1 MISRLNS
8 TAVALSGME
17 YFTFNLKDALSAFFV
32 LFAVIDVPGLMPIII
47 NYKRQGKPVNA
58 TKASLY
64 SLATFVTF
72 LFVGEA
78 LLNLFNVDIASFA
91 VAGSLVIFALAFEM
105 IFGIKI
111 FKTDD
116 MPASSSVFVPIVFP
130 LIAGAGSFTTL
141 LSLRALY
148 STPDILISLVANVI
162 VIYVAIR
169 LVTFFEKILGDGGIY
184 VLQRVFGII
193 LLAISVRMF
202 MDNITQ
208 MLDKL

>member
-1 MISRLNS
+1 
-8 TAVALSGME
+8 ME
-17 YFTFNLKDALSAFFV
+17 FFTFNLKDALSAFFV

-58 TKASLY
+58 AKAALY
-64 SLATFVTF
+64 SLGTFVTF

-148 STPDILISLVANVI
+148 STPDILISLVANVV
-162 VIYVAIR
+162 VIYIAIR

-208 MLDKL
+208 MLEKL

>member
-1 MISRLNS
+1 
-8 TAVALSGME
+8 ME
-17 YFTFNLKDALSAFFV
+17 FFTFNLKDALSAFFV

-58 TKASLY
+58 AKAALY

>member
-1 MISRLNS
+1 
-8 TAVALSGME
+8 ME
-17 YFTFNLKDALSAFFV
+17 FFTFNLKDALSAFFV

-58 TKASLY
+58 AKAALY
-64 SLATFVTF
+64 SLGTFVTF

-148 STPDILISLVANVI
+148 STQDILISLAANVL
-162 VIYVAIR
+162 VIYIAIR
-169 LVTFFEKILGDGGIY
+169 LVSFFEKILGDGGIY

>member
-1 MISRLNS
+1 
-8 TAVALSGME
+8 ME
-17 YFTFNLKDALSAFFV
+17 NFSLDFNFTNALSAFFV

-58 TKASLY
+58 TKAALY
-64 SLATFVTF
+64 SLAAFVTF

-78 LLNLFNVDIASFA
+78 LLQLFNVEIESFA

-116 MPASSSVFVPIVFP
+116 TPAGSSVFVPIVFP

-141 LSLRALY
+141 LSLKALY
-148 STPDILISLVANVI
+148 STNEILVSLVANVI
-162 VIYVAIR
+162 IIYVAIR
-169 LVTFFEKILGDGGIY
+169 LVSFFEKILGEGGIY

-193 LLAISVRMF
+193 LLAISVKMF
-202 MDNITQ
+202 MTNITGI
-208 MLDKL
+208 LETL

>member
-1 MISRLNS
+1 
-8 TAVALSGME
+8 ME

-58 TKASLY
+58 TKASVY

>member
-1 MISRLNS
+1 
-8 TAVALSGME
+8 ME
-17 YFTFNLKDALSAFFV
+17 YFTFNLKDALSGFFV

-184 VLQRVFGII
+184 VLQIGRAHV
-193 LLAISVRMF
+193 
-202 MDNITQ
+202 
-208 MLDKL
+208 

>member
-1 MISRLNS
+1 
-8 TAVALSGME
+8 ME

-58 TKASLY
+58 AKASLY

-78 LLNLFNVDIASFA
+78 LLTLFNVDIASFA

-148 STPDILISLVANVI
+148 STQDILISLVANVL
-162 VIYVAIR
+162 VIYIAIR
-169 LVTFFEKILGDGGIY
+169 LVSFFEKILGDGGIY

>member
-1 MISRLNS
+1 
-8 TAVALSGME
+8 ME
-17 YFTFNLKDALSAFFV
+17 FLTFNFKDVLSAFFV

-47 NYKRQGKPVNA
+47 NYKRQGNPINA

-64 SLATFVTF
+64 SLAAFVTF

-116 MPASSSVFVPIVFP
+116 TPASSSVFVPIVFP

-148 STPDILISLVANVI
+148 STQDILISLVANVI
-162 VIYVAIR
+162 IIYIAIR
-169 LVTFFEKILGDGGIY
+169 MVSFFEKILGDGGIY

-202 MDNITQ
+202 MENITQ
-208 MLDKL
+208 MLDKF

>member
-1 MISRLNS
+1 
-8 TAVALSGME
+8 ME
-17 YFTFNLKDALSAFFV
+17 FFTFNLKDALSAFFV

-47 NYKRQGKPVNA
+47 NYKRQGKPINA
-58 TKASLY
+58 AKAAIY

-162 VIYVAIR
+162 VIYIAIR
-169 LVTFFEKILGDGGIY
+169 LVSFFEKILGEGGIY

-208 MLDKL
+208 LLDKL

>member
-1 MISRLNS
+1 
-8 TAVALSGME
+8 ME
-17 YFTFNLKDALSAFFV
+17 FFTFNFKDALSAFFV

-47 NYKRQGKPVNA
+47 NYKRQGNPVNP

-64 SLATFVTF
+64 SLAAFVVF

-78 LLNLFNVDIASFA
+78 LLALFNVDIASFA

-116 MPASSSVFVPIVFP
+116 TPKGSSVFVPIVFP

-148 STPDILISLVANVI
+148 SIQDILISLVANVI
-162 VIYVAIR
+162 VIYISIKAVS
-169 LVTFFEKILGDGGIY
+169 FFEKILGDGGIY

-202 MDNITQ
+202 MQNITQ
-208 MLDKL
+208 MLELL

>member
-1 MISRLNS
+1 
-8 TAVALSGME
+8 ME
-17 YFTFNLKDALSAFFV
+17 FFTFNLKDALSAFFV

-58 TKASLY
+58 AKASLY

-169 LVTFFEKILGDGGIY
+169 LVSFFEKILGDGGIY

>member
-1 MISRLNS
+1 
-8 TAVALSGME
+8 ME
-17 YFTFNLKDALSAFFV
+17 FLTFNFKDVLSAFFV

-47 NYKRQGKPVNA
+47 NYKRQGNPINA

-64 SLATFVTF
+64 SLAAFVTF

-116 MPASSSVFVPIVFP
+116 TPKSSSVFVPIVFP

-148 STPDILISLVANVI
+148 STQDILLSLIANVI
-162 VIYVAIR
+162 VIFFAIR
-169 LVTFFEKILGDGGIY
+169 LVSFFEKVLGDGGIY

-202 MDNITQ
+202 MENITQ

>member
-1 MISRLNS
+1 
-8 TAVALSGME
+8 ME
-17 YFTFNLKDALSAFFV
+17 FFTFNLKDALSAFFV

-58 TKASLY
+58 TKAALY

-148 STPDILISLVANVI
+148 STPDILISLVDNVI

>member
-1 MISRLNS
+1 
-8 TAVALSGME
+8 ME
-17 YFTFNLKDALSAFFV
+17 FFTFNLKDALSAFFV

-58 TKASLY
+58 AKAALY

-169 LVTFFEKILGDGGIY
+169 LVSFFEKILGDGGIY

-208 MLDKL
+208 MLEKL

>member
-1 MISRLNS
+1 
-8 TAVALSGME
+8 ME
-17 YFTFNLKDALSAFFV
+17 NFAFNFKDALSAFLV

-47 NYKRQGKPVNA
+47 DYKRQGRPVNA
-58 TKASLY
+58 TKAALY
-64 SLATFVTF
+64 SLAAFVVF

-78 LLNLFNVDIASFA
+78 LLDLFNVDIASFA

-116 MPASSSVFVPIVFP
+116 TPASSSVFVPIVFP

-148 STPDILISLVANVI
+148 SIQDILLSLVANVI
-162 VIYVAIR
+162 VIYIAIR
-169 LVTFFEKILGDGGIY
+169 LVSFFEKVLGDGGIY

-202 MDNITQ
+202 MSNITQ
-208 MLDKL
+208 ILETL

>member
-1 MISRLNS
+1 
-8 TAVALSGME
+8 ME

-169 LVTFFEKILGDGGIY
+169 LVSFFEKILGDGGIY

>member
-1 MISRLNS
+1 
-8 TAVALSGME
+8 ME
-17 YFTFNLKDALSAFFV
+17 FLTFNFKDVLSAFFV

-47 NYKRQGKPVNA
+47 NYKRQGNPINA

-64 SLATFVTF
+64 SLAAFVTF

-116 MPASSSVFVPIVFP
+116 TPKSSSVFVPIVFP

-148 STPDILISLVANVI
+148 STQDILVSLIANVI
-162 VIYVAIR
+162 VIFLAIR
-169 LVTFFEKILGDGGIY
+169 LVSFFEKVLGEGGIY

-202 MDNITQ
+202 MENITQ

>member
-1 MISRLNS
+1 
-8 TAVALSGME
+8 ME
-17 YFTFNLKDALSAFFV
+17 FFTFNLKDALSAFLV

-47 NYKRQGKPVNA
+47 DYKRQGKPVNA

-64 SLATFVTF
+64 SLATFVLF
-72 LFVGEA
+72 LFVGEW
-78 LLNLFNVDIASFA
+78 LLQLFNVDIASFA

-116 MPASSSVFVPIVFP
+116 SPASSSVFVPIVFP
-130 LIAGAGSFTTL
+130 LIAGAGSFTTI

-148 STPDILISLVANVI
+148 SIPDILISLVANVV
-162 VIYVAIR
+162 VIYIAIR
-169 LVTFFEKILGDGGIY
+169 MVSFFEKILGDGGIY

-202 MDNITQ
+202 MSNITAI
-208 MLDKL
+208 LATL

>member
-1 MISRLNS
+1 MEFLTINFKD
-8 TAVALSGME
+8 VLSA
-17 YFTFNLKDALSAFFV
+17 FLTFNFKDVLSAFFV

-47 NYKRQGKPVNA
+47 NYKRQGNPINA

-64 SLATFVTF
+64 SLAAFVTF

-78 LLNLFNVDIASFA
+78 LLDLFNVDIASFA

-116 MPASSSVFVPIVFP
+116 TPKSSSVFVPIVFP

-148 STPDILISLVANVI
+148 SIQDILVSLIANVI
-162 VIYVAIR
+162 VIFLAIR
-169 LVTFFEKILGDGGIY
+169 LVSFFEKVLGEGGIY

-202 MDNITQ
+202 MENITQ

>member
-1 MISRLNS
+1 
-8 TAVALSGME
+8 ME
-17 YFTFNLKDALSAFFV
+17 FLTFNFQDVLRAFFL

-47 NYKRQGKPVNA
+47 NYKRQGNPINA

-64 SLATFVTF
+64 SLAAFVTF

-116 MPASSSVFVPIVFP
+116 TPKSSSVFVPIVFP

-148 STPDILISLVANVI
+148 STQDILVSLIANVI
-162 VIYVAIR
+162 IIFLAIR
-169 LVTFFEKILGDGGIY
+169 LVSFFEKVLGDGGIY

-202 MDNITQ
+202 MENITQ

>member
-1 MISRLNS
+1 
-8 TAVALSGME
+8 ME

-58 TKASLY
+58 TKAALY

-169 LVTFFEKILGDGGIY
+169 LVTFFAAKNRETLYSQHKQHRELTVIQIISNLGKNSG
-184 VLQRVFGII
+184 L
-193 LLAISVRMF
+193 
-202 MDNITQ
+202 N
-208 MLDKL
+208 

>member
-1 MISRLNS
+1 
-8 TAVALSGME
+8 ME
-17 YFTFNLKDALSAFFV
+17 FLTFNFKDVLSAFFV

-47 NYKRQGKPVNA
+47 NYKRQGNPINA

-64 SLATFVTF
+64 SLAAFVTF

-116 MPASSSVFVPIVFP
+116 TPKSSSVFVPIVFP

-148 STPDILISLVANVI
+148 STQDILLSLIANVI
-162 VIYVAIR
+162 VIFFAIR
-169 LVTFFEKILGDGGIY
+169 LVSFFEKVLGEGGIY

-202 MDNITQ
+202 MENITQ

>member
-1 MISRLNS
+1 
-8 TAVALSGME
+8 ME

-47 NYKRQGKPVNA
+47 NYKRQGKPINA
-58 TKASLY
+58 AKASLY

>member
-1 MISRLNS
+1 
-8 TAVALSGME
+8 ME
-17 YFTFNLKDALSAFFV
+17 FFTFNLKDALSAFFV

-47 NYKRQGKPVNA
+47 NYKRQGKPINA
-58 TKASLY
+58 AKAAIY

-78 LLNLFNVDIASFA
+78 ILNLFNVDIASFA

-148 STPDILISLVANVI
+148 STPDILISLIANVI
-162 VIYVAIR
+162 VIYIAIR
-169 LVTFFEKILGDGGIY
+169 LVSFFEKILGEGGIY

-208 MLDKL
+208 LLDKL

>member
-1 MISRLNS
+1 
-8 TAVALSGME
+8 ME
-17 YFTFNLKDALSAFFV
+17 FFTFNLKDALSAFFV

-58 TKASLY
+58 TKAALY

>member
-1 MISRLNS
+1 
-8 TAVALSGME
+8 ME
-17 YFTFNLKDALSAFFV
+17 FFTFNLKDALSAFFV

-47 NYKRQGKPVNA
+47 NYKRQGKPINA
-58 TKASLY
+58 AKAAIY

-78 LLNLFNVDIASFA
+78 LLNLFIVDIASLA

-148 STPDILISLVANVI
+148 STPDILISLIANVI
-162 VIYVAIR
+162 VIYIAIR
-169 LVTFFEKILGDGGIY
+169 LVSFFEKILGEGGIY

-208 MLDKL
+208 LLDKL

>member
-1 MISRLNS
+1 M
-8 TAVALSGME
+8 
-17 YFTFNLKDALSAFFV
+17 
-32 LFAVIDVPGLMPIII
+32 
-47 NYKRQGKPVNA
+47 
-58 TKASLY
+58 
-64 SLATFVTF
+64 
-72 LFVGEA
+72 GEA
-78 LLNLFNVDIASFA
+78 LLDLFNVDIASFA

-116 MPASSSVFVPIVFP
+116 TPKSSSVFVPIVFP

-148 STPDILISLVANVI
+148 SIQDILVSLIANVI
-162 VIYVAIR
+162 VIFLAIR
-169 LVTFFEKILGDGGIY
+169 LVSFFEKVLGEGGIY

-202 MDNITQ
+202 MENITQ

>member
-1 MISRLNS
+1 
-8 TAVALSGME
+8 ME
-17 YFTFNLKDALSAFFV
+17 FFTFNLKDALSAFFV

-58 TKASLY
+58 AKAALY

-208 MLDKL
+208 MLEKL

>member
-1 MISRLNS
+1 
-8 TAVALSGME
+8 
-17 YFTFNLKDALSAFFV
+17 
-32 LFAVIDVPGLMPIII
+32 MPIII
-47 NYKRQGKPVNA
+47 NYKRQGNPVNA

-64 SLATFVTF
+64 SLAAFVIF

-78 LLNLFNVDIASFA
+78 LLELFNVDIASFA

-116 MPASSSVFVPIVFP
+116 SPKGTSVFVPIVFP

-148 STPDILISLVANVI
+148 SIQDILVSLVANVI
-162 VIYVAIR
+162 VIYISIKAVS
-169 LVTFFEKILGDGGIY
+169 FFEKILGEGGIY

-202 MDNITQ
+202 MQNITQ
-208 MLDKL
+208 MLDLL

>member
-1 MISRLNS
+1 
-8 TAVALSGME
+8 ME

>member
-1 MISRLNS
+1 
-8 TAVALSGME
+8 ME
-17 YFTFNLKDALSAFFV
+17 FFTFNLKDALSAFFV

-47 NYKRQGKPVNA
+47 NYKRQGKPINA
-58 TKASLY
+58 AKAAIY

-148 STPDILISLVANVI
+148 STPDILISLIANVI
-162 VIYVAIR
+162 VIYIAIR
-169 LVTFFEKILGDGGIY
+169 LVSFFEKILGEGGIY

-208 MLDKL
+208 LLDKL

>member
-1 MISRLNS
+1 
-8 TAVALSGME
+8 ME
-17 YFTFNLKDALSAFFV
+17 FFTFNLKDALSAFFV

-47 NYKRQGKPVNA
+47 NYKRQGKPINA
-58 TKASLY
+58 AKAAIY

-162 VIYVAIR
+162 VIYIAIR
-169 LVTFFEKILGDGGIY
+169 LVSFFEKILGEGGIY

-202 MDNITQ
+202 MDNITRL
-208 MLDKL
+208 LDKL

>member
-1 MISRLNS
+1 
-8 TAVALSGME
+8 ME
-17 YFTFNLKDALSAFFV
+17 FFTFNLKDALSAFFV

-58 TKASLY
+58 AKAAIY

-148 STPDILISLVANVI
+148 STPDILISLIANVI
-162 VIYVAIR
+162 VIYIAIR
-169 LVTFFEKILGDGGIY
+169 LVSFFEKILGEGGIY

-208 MLDKL
+208 LLDKL

>member
-1 MISRLNS
+1 
-8 TAVALSGME
+8 ME
-17 YFTFNLKDALSAFFV
+17 NFAFNFKDALSAFLV

-47 NYKRQGKPVNA
+47 DYKRQGRPVNA
-58 TKASLY
+58 TKAALY
-64 SLATFVTF
+64 SLAAFVVF

-78 LLNLFNVDIASFA
+78 LLDLFNVDIASFA

-116 MPASSSVFVPIVFP
+116 TPASSSVFVPIVFP

-148 STPDILISLVANVI
+148 SIQDILLSLVANVI
-162 VIYVAIR
+162 VIYIAIR
-169 LVTFFEKILGDGGIY
+169 LVSFFEKILGDGGIY

-202 MDNITQ
+202 MSNITQ
-208 MLDKL
+208 ILETL

>member
-1 MISRLNS
+1 
-8 TAVALSGME
+8 ME
-17 YFTFNLKDALSAFFV
+17 NFAFNFKDALSAFLV

-47 NYKRQGKPVNA
+47 DYKRQGRPVNA
-58 TKASLY
+58 TKAALY
-64 SLATFVTF
+64 SLAAFVVF

-78 LLNLFNVDIASFA
+78 LLDLFNVDIASFA

-116 MPASSSVFVPIVFP
+116 TPASSSVFVPIVFP

-148 STPDILISLVANVI
+148 SIQDILLSLVANVI

-169 LVTFFEKILGDGGIY
+169 LVSFFEKILGDGGIY

-202 MDNITQ
+202 MSNITQ
-208 MLDKL
+208 ILETL

>member
-1 MISRLNS
+1 
-8 TAVALSGME
+8 ME
-17 YFTFNLKDALSAFFV
+17 SLTFDFKNALSAFFV

-47 NYKRQGKPVNA
+47 NYKRQGRPVSA
-58 TKASLY
+58 SKAAIY
-64 SLATFVTF
+64 SLAAFVTF

-78 LLNLFNVDIASFA
+78 LLNLFNVDIESFA

-116 MPASSSVFVPIVFP
+116 SPAGTSVFVPIVFP

-162 VIYVAIR
+162 VIYFSIR
-169 LVTFFEKILGDGGIY
+169 MVKFFEKVLGEGGIY

-193 LLAISVRMF
+193 LLAISVKMF
-202 MDNITQ
+202 MSNITQ
-208 MLDKL
+208 MLDKLYY

>member
-1 MISRLNS
+1 
-8 TAVALSGME
+8 ME
-17 YFTFNLKDALSAFFV
+17 FLTFNFKDVLSAFFV

-47 NYKRQGKPVNA
+47 NYKRQGNPINA

-64 SLATFVTF
+64 SLAAFVTF

-116 MPASSSVFVPIVFP
+116 TPKSSSVFVPIVFP

-148 STPDILISLVANVI
+148 STQDILLSLIANVI
-162 VIYVAIR
+162 VIFLAIR
-169 LVTFFEKILGDGGIY
+169 LVSFFEKVLGEGGIY

-202 MDNITQ
+202 MENITQ

>member
-1 MISRLNS
+1 
-8 TAVALSGME
+8 ME
-17 YFTFNLKDALSAFFV
+17 FLTFNFKDVLSAFFV

-47 NYKRQGKPVNA
+47 NYKRQGNPINA

-64 SLATFVTF
+64 SLAAFVTF

-116 MPASSSVFVPIVFP
+116 TPKSSSVFVPIVFP

-148 STPDILISLVANVI
+148 STQDILVSLIANVI
-162 VIYVAIR
+162 VIFLAIR
-169 LVTFFEKILGDGGIY
+169 LVSFFEKVLGDGGIY

-202 MDNITQ
+202 MENITQ

>member
-1 MISRLNS
+1 
-8 TAVALSGME
+8 ME
-17 YFTFNLKDALSAFFV
+17 FFTFNLKDALSAFFV

-47 NYKRQGKPVNA
+47 NYKRQGKPINA
-58 TKASLY
+58 AKAAIY

-116 MPASSSVFVPIVFP
+116 MPASSGVIVPIVFP
-130 LIAGAGSFTTL
+130 LIAGAGSCTAL

-148 STPDILISLVANVI
+148 SAPDILLSLIANVI
-162 VIYVAIR
+162 VIYIAIR
-169 LVTFFEKILGDGGIY
+169 LVSFFEKILGEGGIY

-208 MLDKL
+208 VLDKL